1 MGREKVSMTPVA
13 RDAAVLLGHQVRLAR
28 FARRWTTADLAGRAG
43 TSVGTVSNLE
53 AGSPNISIGNAF
65 NVAVAVGVE
74 LFSMTP
80 DELSRMQQ
88 AEKARIALL
97 PTRVNN
103 ARDFDNVDL
112 DF

>member
-13 RDAAVLLGHQVRLAR
+13 QDAAALLGHQVRAAR
-28 FARRWTTADLAGRAG
+28 FARRWTLADLAGRSG

-53 AGSPNISIGNAF
+53 AGSPNVSIGNAF
-65 NVAVAVGVE
+65 NIAVAAGVQ

-80 DELSRMQQ
+80 EELARMQQ

-103 ARDFDNVDL
+103 ARDFDDVDR